1 MKRTKLDDIVDR
13 NRTAG
18 VTDWLFAVVL
28 LAMVTFMVAG
38 LRASMKDGT
47 GDEPP
52 AGWAE
57 AQPKPRKQ
65 LEAAV
70 APIPLLP
77 GS

>member
-1 MKRTKLDDIVDR
+1 MKHSKLDDIVDR

-28 LAMVTFMVAG
+28 LAMVTFMIAG
-38 LRASMKDGT
+38 LRTSIIDGA
-47 GDEPP
+47 GDDPP

-57 AQPKPRKQ
+57 TRPEPRKQ

-70 APIPLLP
+70 APVPLLP